1 MYQIILTDLKPGDA
15 LSHTHPP
22 SPNHISLSYWWSI
35 FVCKFCLSRLLL
47 EHFWR
52 FSFHVS
58 LYYRN
63 LQYTDSSMCREEQF
77 CLTHTVMQLIWLSNN
92 MWQPPIQI
100 DDALCTFERPVMSL
114 KRIQSALAQD
124 CCIVCWMSDGCLV
137 RKKKKK
143 RLSYVKLILAILLYI
158 FGLINDPVP
167 KKNILGKSGTWY
179 SSFFCSA
186 ITHLCWAQEGKK
198 SVWLLI
204 CLKTTIK
211 PVHTVP
217 SFPYL

>member
-15 LSHTHPP
+15 LSHTCPS

-35 FVCKFCLSRLLL
+35 FVCKFCLPRLLL

-52 FSFHVS
+52 FSFHMS

-63 LQYTDSSMCREEQF
+63 LQDTDSSMCREEQF

-114 KRIQSALAQD
+114 KRIQSALVQD

-143 RLSYVKLILAILLYI
+143 KT
-158 FGLINDPVP
+158 F
-167 KKNILGKSGTWY
+167 
-179 SSFFCSA
+179 
-186 ITHLCWAQEGKK
+186 LC
-198 SVWLLI
+198 
-204 CLKTTIK
+204 
-211 PVHTVP
+211 
-217 SFPYL
+217 

>member
-22 SPNHISLSYWWSI
+22 SPNYISLSYWWSI

-63 LQYTDSSMCREEQF
+63 LQYTDSSICREEQF

-100 DDALCTFERPVMSL
+100 DDALCTFERPVILLREYSL
-114 KRIQSALAQD
+114 LWLKTAALY
-124 CCIVCWMSDGCLV
+124 VECLMGV
-137 RKKKKK
+137 WLGKKKKK
-143 RLSYVKLILAILLYI
+143 KT
-158 FGLINDPVP
+158 F
-167 KKNILGKSGTWY
+167 
-179 SSFFCSA
+179 
-186 ITHLCWAQEGKK
+186 LC
-198 SVWLLI
+198 
-204 CLKTTIK
+204 
-211 PVHTVP
+211 
-217 SFPYL
+217 